1 MDPLVTGA
9 HWLAGRAC
17 LRVFHGLPLV
27 EVELRDAPSVFETA
41 RREVALTLAAEPA
54 DDNRVLGLLV
64 GAEACRRAGEIP
76 DNWLAMLTAVVGS
89 PWREYLPPRARERV
103 RMRWH
108 NIERV
113 AAELL
118 YTRFVLVSRVVE
130 LCGVRDFV
138 S

>member
-1 MDPLVTGA
+1 MDSLVTSA

-27 EVELRDAPSVFETA
+27 ELELRDAASVFETA
-41 RREVALTLAAEPA
+41 RREVALMLAAEPA

-64 GAEACRRAGEIP
+64 GAEACRRAGDIP
-76 DNWLAMLTAVVGS
+76 ESWLGMLTAIVGS
-89 PWREYLPPRARERV
+89 PWKEYLPPRARERV
-103 RMRWH
+103 RMRWS

-118 YTRFVLVSRVVE
+118 YERFVLVSRVVE
-130 LCGVRDFV
+130 LCGVRDFA